1 MAENVI
7 AARAENRPLMLEKG
21 MYDSWKTRIWLYIR
35 GKENGEMLIDSIK
48 KGPFNL
54 AEEIIIPSVNGAPDE
69 KRAHTM
75 EDLSLR
81 ERIRYD
87 CDIKATNIL
96 LLELPIDIYTLINY
110 FETAKEIWDRVKE
123 LMEGTELTL
132 QEHEP
137 KLYDEF
143 DRFTSE
149 PGESIH
155 SYYWRYAKLINDMN
169 IIKMTML
176 KIQINT
182 KFVNHLQLKYS
193 RFVTTAKQAKDLHT
207 VNFDQFY
214 SPSQQSYEPLVIP
227 QQQTALPT
235 QPDSGFVVPSFL
247 PTNDPI
253 ASLKKAM

>member
-96 LLELPIDIYTLINY
+96 LLE
-110 FETAKEIWDRVKE
+110 
-123 LMEGTELTL
+123 
-132 QEHEP
+132 
-137 KLYDEF
+137 
-143 DRFTSE
+143 FTSE

-253 ASLKKAM
+253 ASLKKAMLFSVQIVAQDIHPQTTNSEPRLI